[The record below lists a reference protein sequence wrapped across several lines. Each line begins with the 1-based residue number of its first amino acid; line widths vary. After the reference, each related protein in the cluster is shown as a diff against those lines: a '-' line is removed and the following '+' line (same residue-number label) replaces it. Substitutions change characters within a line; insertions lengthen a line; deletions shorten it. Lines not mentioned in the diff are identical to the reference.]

1 MTGYLDKLAKSASL
15 RWIYFL
21 TYNRVFF
28 NLEQHMQRSMT
39 EYKPLQAMEIVFAL
53 TPKPPADDFE
63 ARCSI

>member
-15 RWIYFL
+15 RRIYFL

-39 EYKPLQAMEIVFAL
+39 EYKPLRAMEIDFVL
-53 TPKPPADDFE
+53 TQ
-63 ARCSI
+63 